1 MNSVE
6 VTRYLY
12 QKGYITKEAAL
23 RILKTRKDLVKEAT
37 EEMTNEFFGFKKE
50 AVWPFGGSTPPPG
63 PAPAPAAPK
72 KSPIDLKGSARNILP
87 LLGLAGLVS
96 LGTTGAKVG
105 LGALSDSHMRE
116 SVSKSYKEMFSEYP
130 ELQDDKK
137 SATKFFNM
145 MARFAPVL
153 ASNPIVAGTWV
164 KSTMDRNVVGPTE
177 IKQLIEA
184 QKEWET
190 TNAMKSPLIG
200 ITKEIPK
207 SDEIFKRSIAFGMSD
222 D

>member
-12 QKGYITKEAAL
+12 KKGYITKEAAL
-23 RILKTRKDLVKEAT
+23 RILKTRNDLVKEAT
-37 EEMTNEFFGFKKE
+37 EQVASEFFGFKKE
-50 AVWPFGGSTPPPG
+50 AFSFPWGGGAPPAG
-63 PAPAPAAPK
+63 PAPAAK
-72 KSPIDLKGSARNILP
+72 NVLDFKGSAKNILP

-105 LGALSDSHMRE
+105 LE
-116 SVSKSYKEMFSEYP
+116 SVSDSRLKGDVDESYKKMFVEYP
-130 ELQDDKK
+130 ELKDEKAK
-137 SATKFFNM
+137 ATKFFNM

-164 KSTMDRNVVGPTE
+164 KGTMDRNVVGPTE
-177 IKQLIEA
+177 IKSLIEA
-184 QKEWET
+184 QKEWENT
-190 TNAMKSPLIG
+190 RAMKSPLIG
-200 ITKEIPK
+200 LTKELPK
-207 SDEIFKRSIAFGMSD
+207 SEEIFKKSLAFGMQD

>member
-1 MNSVE
+1 MNSIE

-12 QKGYITKEAAL
+12 KKGYITKDAAL
-23 RILKTRKDLVKEAT
+23 RILKTRKDLIKEAT
-37 EEMTNEFFGFKKE
+37 EEMTNEIFGFKKE
-50 AVWPFGGSTPPPG
+50 ATWPFGGSTPPPG
-63 PAPAPAAPK
+63 PPAPPTPK
-72 KSPIDLKGSARNILP
+72 RTPIDLKGSAKNILP
-87 LLGLAGLVS
+87 LLGLAGLIS

-105 LGALSDSHMRE
+105 LGAVADSKMRDE
-116 SVSKSYKEMFSEYP
+116 VKDSYRRMFSEYP
-130 ELQDDKK
+130 ELKDERG

-184 QKEWET
+184 QKEWENT
-190 TNAMKSPLIG
+190 QAMKSPLIG
-200 ITKEIPK
+200 ITREIPK
-207 SDEIFKRSIAFGMSD
+207 SEEIFKKSLAFGASND
-222 D
+222 